1 MRRGVTK
8 SMRRIRI
15 LTVCGSGVISAAM
28 LSEKLTDIL
37 EENGY
42 QTETTETTPET
53 AAETAEKGKYDL
65 VVYTAVPEG
74 DFRIPVLNAAGFLVG
89 INEEEFVENLLEAV
103 GSMEL

>member
-1 MRRGVTK
+1 
-8 SMRRIRI
+8 MRRIRI

-42 QTETTETTPET
+42 QTETTESKPET
-53 AAETAEKGKYDL
+53 AAGTARKENYDL
-65 VVYTAVPEG
+65 VVYTAAPEG
-74 DFRIPVLNAAGFLVG
+74 EFQIPVLNAAGFLVG

-103 GSMEL
+103 GNMEL